1 MIFTGNS
8 LMYIVQKLT
17 KELENM
23 QNVAF
28 GYLFGSFANG
38 TERTSSDVDVALFLV
53 HNSLDARLQII
64 YELSKKLQREVDL
77 IVLNDVKNVYL
88 LESILNKGILLKEN
102 EQRID
107 FELAKQHEIL
117 DYKSFK
123 KIIDAA

>member
-1 MIFTGNS
+1 MQ
-8 LMYIVQKLT
+8 MAQKLS

-28 GYLFGSFANG
+28 GYLFGSFAEG
-38 TERTSSDVDVALFLV
+38 QERATSDVDVALYLV

-64 YELSKKLQREVDL
+64 YELSKKLQKEVDVV
-77 IVLNDVKNVYL
+77 VLNDVKNVYL
-88 LESILNKGILLKEN
+88 LESILNKGILLKDN
-102 EQRID
+102 TSRID

-123 KIIDAA
+123 KMINAA